1 MQISGEV
8 SGEYVALQGKLKRR
22 SVRLNTL
29 HAALRIPYLDPRTTH
44 YLREREQRLVKL
56 VTMLGG
62 IREPDLVRIMEL
74 PQPTLWRVV
83 EQLRLAG
90 ALRVE
95 RGYRDRTAGA
105 RAKWVQPPG
114 SPDLDDERRVKLIET
129 ARLIREYCPL
139 WQMECARVLYEE
151 QRAKGLLP

>member
-62 IREPDLVRIMEL
+62 IREPDLVRILEL

-83 EQLRLAG
+83 EHLCITG

-114 SPDLDDERRVKLIET
+114 SPDLDDDRRAQLMET
-129 ARLIREYCPL
+129 ARLIREYRPL
-139 WQMECARVLYEE
+139 WQME
-151 QRAKGLLP
+151 QSRAYIEGQKGLIP

>member
-1 MQISGEV
+1 MQISSEV
-8 SGEYVALQGKLKRR
+8 SGEYLALQCKLKRR
-22 SVRLNTL
+22 GVRLNTL

-62 IREPDLVRIMEL
+62 IRAPDLVRILEL

-83 EQLRLAG
+83 EQLRSSG

-95 RGYRDRTAGA
+95 RGYRDKVVVGRAG
-105 RAKWVQPPG
+105 
-114 SPDLDDERRVKLIET
+114 
-129 ARLIREYCPL
+129 PL
-139 WQMECARVLYEE
+139 VE
-151 QRAKGLLP
+151 LPVTG